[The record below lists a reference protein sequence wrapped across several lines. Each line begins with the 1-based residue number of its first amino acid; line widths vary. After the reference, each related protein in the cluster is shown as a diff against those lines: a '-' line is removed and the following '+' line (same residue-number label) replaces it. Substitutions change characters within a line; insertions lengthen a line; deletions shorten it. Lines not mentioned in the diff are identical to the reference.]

1 MVDHLTRRGF
11 LAATSALA
19 APAAQSRQPNV
30 ILMYADDLGYGDLGC
45 YGGKIRTPNLDRIAA
60 EGTRFTQCLSANP
73 VCSPSRAA
81 LLTGRYPT
89 RVNIPRVLFPRDNEG
104 LPTDE
109 TTIAQMLKPS
119 GYRSMCVGKWHLGHH
134 PEHLPTARGFD
145 EYFGIPYSND
155 MDPPVVLRSGGGKV
169 ETVEARADMN
179 TLAGHYTREAVSFI
193 DRAKDNP
200 FFLYFPNT
208 FPHIP
213 LGASAKFRGKSA
225 QGIYGDVVEE
235 LDHGVGEV
243 LSALKRHN
251 LERNTLILFSS
262 DNGPW
267 YLGSPGP
274 LRGRKGSTYE
284 GGVRVPLIA
293 KLPGR
298 IAAGKVSATLA
309 STMDVLPTIASLT
322 GAKLPAKPLDGIDLS
337 PVLSGK
343 QLSLEREAL
352 LYFDN
357 WHAQCIRHGQYK
369 LHLSRYNSQ
378 VYSPA
383 PAGGRINLP
392 LPQPELYN
400 VALDVDE
407 SYDIAPEKPE
417 IVKDLTAR
425 YERLLAGFPQEV
437 TEAWAK
443 TKTFKTTGQTG
454 TFPRLLPQ

>member
-1 MVDHLTRRGF
+1 MVDQLSRRGF
-11 LAATSALA
+11 LAASSAALA
-19 APAAQSRQPNV
+19 AQARKPNV

-45 YGGKIRTPNLDRIAA
+45 YGSKIRTPNLDRLAS
-60 EGTRFTQCLSANP
+60 EGMRFTQCLSANP

-89 RVNIPRVLFPRDNEG
+89 RVQMPSVLFPRDTVG
-104 LPTDE
+104 LPKDE
-109 TTIAQMLKPS
+109 TTIAGMLQPA
-119 GYRSMCVGKWHLGHH
+119 GYRTMCVGKWHLGHH
-134 PEHLPTARGFD
+134 PEHLPTAHGFD

-155 MDPPVVLRSGGGKV
+155 MEPPVILHSAAGKV

-193 DRAKDNP
+193 DRAKNDP

-225 QGIYGDVVEE
+225 QGLYGDVVEE

-243 LSALKRHN
+243 LSALKRNN
-251 LERNTLILFSS
+251 LERETMVIFSS

-267 YLGSPGP
+267 FLGSPGP
-274 LRGRKGSTYE
+274 LRGRKGTTYE

-298 IAAGKVSATLA
+298 VASGKVSATLA
-309 STMDVLPTIASLT
+309 STMDILPTIASVT
-322 GAKLPAKPLDGIDLS
+322 GAKLPGKALDGIDLTQ
-337 PVLSGK
+337 VLSGK
-343 QLSLEREAL
+343 QLSIEREAL

-369 LHLSRYNSQ
+369 LHVSRYNSQ
-378 VYSPA
+378 VYSPP
-383 PAGGRINLP
+383 PASGRVNLP
-392 LPQPELYN
+392 LPAPELYN
-400 VALDVDE
+400 VATDIDE
-407 SYDIAPEKPE
+407 SYDIAAEKPE
-417 IVKDLTAR
+417 VVKDLTAR
-425 YERLLAGFPQEV
+425 YERLLSGFPKEV
-437 TEAWAK
+437 SEAWAK

-454 TFPRLLPQ
+454 TFPRVVPQ